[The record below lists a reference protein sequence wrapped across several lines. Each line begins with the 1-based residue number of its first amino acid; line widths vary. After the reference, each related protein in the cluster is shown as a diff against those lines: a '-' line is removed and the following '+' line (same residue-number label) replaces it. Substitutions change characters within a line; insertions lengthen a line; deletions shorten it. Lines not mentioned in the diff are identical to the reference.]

1 MQAGRRRSVPENLAA
16 PRRLSLTSLLSGAA
30 LAAFASSPL
39 TASAEE
45 ESRAGHGSV
54 SIGYQYQTADSLQAT
69 TGEMYIGDVDTH
81 ALNVELEYHLTN
93 KLTLVA
99 GLPYVHRR
107 YLGPYQH
114 DPLAL
119 DPPRPEI
126 ENIDQGQWN
135 NAFQDFRLGARYL
148 VRDAALSI
156 EPFVFLEVPSHEYPF
171 FGNAAVGQHQT
182 RLHIGS
188 SFFFAPGLSD
198 AYYGVDVGYEFVER
212 VLGISV
218 DHWRITA
225 EAGYFFTPRLN
236 GRVFTLIKKGHGLD
250 FPDDF
255 PGRPF
260 DERWYQHDRLVKHSY
275 TNVGLGLTWAINE
288 KYQLTSSW
296 MKMTRAEIIHKM
308 DYAVDV
314 TLAWSF

>member
-1 MQAGRRRSVPENLAA
+1 MPLA
-16 PRRLSLTSLLSGAA
+16 TW
-30 LAAFASSPL
+30 
-39 TASAEE
+39 AEE
-45 ESRAGHGSV
+45 DRESRRGHGTV

-69 TGEMYIGDVDTH
+69 TGEIPIGDVDAH
-81 ALNVELEYHLTN
+81 ALYVEIEYHVTDR
-93 KLTLVA
+93 LTLVG
-99 GLPYVHRR
+99 GLPYVHKR
-107 YLGPYQH
+107 YQGPLQH
-114 DPLAL
+114 NPLAL

-135 NAFQDFRLGARYL
+135 NAFQDFQLGARYL
-148 VRDAALSI
+148 LREGPLTI
-156 EPFVFLEVPSHEYPF
+156 EPFVLLGVPSHEYPF
-171 FGNAAVGQHQT
+171 FGNAAVGQHQV
-182 RLHIGS
+182 RLLLGS
-188 SFFFAPGLSD
+188 SFLFSPGLSD

-236 GRVFTLIKKGHGLD
+236 GRVFALIKDGHGLN

-275 TNVGLGLTWAINE
+275 VNLGLGMTWALNE
-288 KYQLTSSW
+288 KYQLSTSW
-296 MKMTRAEIIHKM
+296 MKMTHGETIHLM
-308 DYAVDV
+308 DYAIDV